1 MLMVMHEGFMKDDLD
16 QEDFCDDG
24 GGIQSIHG
32 EDIDEGYFGGC
43 QTLAKFGDY
52 GESDDFLDESL
63 DGDDHN
69 KDSISSLQESNF
81 DTVILLNIASDQEQG
96 ENHSL
101 GLIQKGNEGTNGNGV
116 FTVEMDLN
124 GCESNG
130 YDHMS
135 TWL

>member
-1 MLMVMHEGFMKDDLD
+1 MKDDLD

-32 EDIDEGYFGGC
+32 EDVDEGYFGGC

-69 KDSISSLQESNF
+69 KNSISALQESNF
-81 DTVILLNIASDQEQG
+81 DTVILFNNASD
-96 ENHSL
+96 
-101 GLIQKGNEGTNGNGV
+101 
-116 FTVEMDLN
+116 
-124 GCESNG
+124 
-130 YDHMS
+130 
-135 TWL
+135 

>member
-1 MLMVMHEGFMKDDLD
+1 MVMHEGFMKDDLD

-43 QTLAKFGDY
+43 QALTKFGDY

-81 DTVILLNIASDQEQG
+81 DTVILFNNASD
-96 ENHSL
+96 
-101 GLIQKGNEGTNGNGV
+101 
-116 FTVEMDLN
+116 
-124 GCESNG
+124 
-130 YDHMS
+130 
-135 TWL
+135 